1 MEFLEESLV
10 LQKVDRTFGKPG
22 MKCKAKRWSR
32 SNVAIILSFGT
43 IGDWKYCNKRWEID
57 I

>member
-32 SNVAIILSFGT
+32 SNVAITLSFGR